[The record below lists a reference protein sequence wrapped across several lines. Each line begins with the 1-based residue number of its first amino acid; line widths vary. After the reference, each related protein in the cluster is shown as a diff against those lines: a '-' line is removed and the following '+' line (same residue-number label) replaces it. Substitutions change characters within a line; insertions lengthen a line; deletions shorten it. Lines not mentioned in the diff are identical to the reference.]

1 MIPVNRPVLDGNE
14 KKYLDECIESG
25 WISSE
30 GPFVKRLEE
39 GFSRLMG
46 CAHGVAVCNGSVAI
60 DVALATLRIGAGD
73 EVILPTFTII
83 SCASAI
89 VRAGA
94 TPVVVDCQRD
104 TWNLDPSLI
113 AAKITNRTKA
123 IMVVHIYGLPVDM
136 DPVIELARRNGLFI
150 LEDAAEQHGQT
161 YKGRPVGALGDVA
174 TVSFY
179 PNKHVTTGE
188 GGMVL
193 TNDKVLADRCREL
206 RNLCFDKERR
216 FIHNELG
223 WNFRMSNVQAALGVA
238 QLERIDDILEK
249 KRRIGRWYQR
259 RLFGNP
265 LLHLPVERTAYAE
278 NIYWVFGVVLD
289 DRVPFD
295 AAGAREQL
303 KAKGIDS
310 RHFFWPMHEQPVFRA
325 RGWFAGELCPNAE
338 HIARR
343 GFYLPSGVGLTEDEA
358 DASARALLEIL
369 A

>member
-1 MIPVNRPVLDGNE
+1 MIPVNRPLLDGNE
-14 KKYLDECIESG
+14 RKYLDECIESG

-30 GPFVKRLEE
+30 GPFVSRLEE
-39 GFSRLMG
+39 GFGHLMG

-60 DVALATLRIGAGD
+60 DVALAALGVGADD
-73 EVILPTFTII
+73 EVILPSFTII

-94 TPVVVDCQRD
+94 RPVVVDCQPD
-104 TWNLDPSLI
+104 TWNLDPALI
-113 AAKITNRTKA
+113 AAKITSRTKA

-136 DPVIELARRNGLFI
+136 DPVIKLARQHGLFI
-150 LEDAAEQHGQT
+150 IEDAAEQHGQT
-161 YKGRPVGALGDVA
+161 YKGQPVGSLGNIA

-216 FIHNELG
+216 FIHEELG

-238 QLERIDDILEK
+238 QLERIDAILAK
-249 KRRIGRWYQR
+249 KRQVGRWYQQ
-259 RLFGNP
+259 RLCGSA
-265 LLHLPVERTAYAE
+265 LLQLPPERTAYAE

-295 AAGAREQL
+295 AVGARERL
-303 KAKGIDS
+303 KVKGVDT
-310 RHFFWPMHEQPVFRA
+310 RHFFWPMHEQPVLRA
-325 RGWFAGELCPNAE
+325 RGWFLNEHCPNAE
-338 HIARR
+338 RIARR
-343 GFYLPSGVGLTEDEA
+343 GIYLPSGVGLTEDEA
-358 DASARALLEIL
+358 DKSARALLEIL